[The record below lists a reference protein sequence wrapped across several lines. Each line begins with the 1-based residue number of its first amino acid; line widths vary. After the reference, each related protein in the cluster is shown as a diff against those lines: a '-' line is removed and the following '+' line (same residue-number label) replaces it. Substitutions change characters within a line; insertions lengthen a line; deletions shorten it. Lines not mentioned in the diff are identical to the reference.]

1 MDEMRK
7 DEVVAIG
14 YFNVI
19 FYLFLKTEFD
29 KVRFG
34 YFQERVKNGEMLRM
48 KDIYSWCNAHEIR
61 YKTKFNFRKDMP
73 MRANI
78 FNLYSYVR
86 ARIDNKRNLLRQNKT
101 E

>member
-1 MDEMRK
+1 MDENLK
-7 DEVVAIG
+7 GEVVAIG

-19 FYLFLKTEFD
+19 FYLFLQTEFD

-34 YFQERVKNGEMLRM
+34 YLEERVKNGERLLM

-78 FNLYSYVR
+78 FNYYSYGR
-86 ARIDNKRNLLRQNKT
+86 AIFDNKRNLLRQNKK

>member
-1 MDEMRK
+1 MHEKLK
-7 DEVVAIG
+7 DEVVTIG

-34 YFQERVKNGEMLRM
+34 YFRERVKSGERLLMN
-48 KDIYSWCNAHEIR
+48 DIYSWCNAHGIR

-73 MRANI
+73 VQANI
-78 FNLYSYVR
+78 FNYYSYIR
-86 ARIDNKRNLLRQNKT
+86 AIIDNMRNLSRQNKK

>member
-1 MDEMRK
+1 MDK
-7 DEVVAIG
+7 KLTDEVVTIG

-34 YFQERVKNGEMLRM
+34 YIQERVKNGESLLM
-48 KDIYSWCNAHEIR
+48 KDIYFWCNTHGIR
-61 YKTKFNFRKDMP
+61 YKTKFNFREDMP
-73 MRANI
+73 VRANI
-78 FNLYSYVR
+78 FNYYSYVR
-86 ARIDNKRNLLRQNKT
+86 AIIDNRRNLLRQNKK